1 MPSSRARL
9 SLLPRLLFA
18 LAVLALA
25 RLGAL
30 ARVALAGFA
39 FTRLGARARTRL
51 GSILTAVLHA
61 AEARNRGE
69 RYTPRNV
76 VGQSNQSAV
85 DLEHVPGHEGAYDHI

>member
-39 FTRLGARARTRL
+39 FTRLGARARTRRRL
-51 GSILTAVLHA
+51 GPILT
-61 AEARNRGE
+61 ENG
-69 RYTPRNV
+69 TSV
-76 VGQSNQSAV
+76 VQRFV
-85 DLEHVPGHEGAYDHI
+85 T